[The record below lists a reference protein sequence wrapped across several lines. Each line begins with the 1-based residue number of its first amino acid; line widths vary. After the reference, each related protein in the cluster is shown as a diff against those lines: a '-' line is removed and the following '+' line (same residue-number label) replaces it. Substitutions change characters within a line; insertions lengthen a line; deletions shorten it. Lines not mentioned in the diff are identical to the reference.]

1 MAHAHVALPLP
12 PLDAKRIVATAAVI
26 ALHVAVLMLLM
37 MPAQVARSPLA
48 EDEVPPAIPV
58 TLAPPPPPPPP
69 PVQPPVRQSVTTPVE
84 IPVAIPQ
91 TLVEPVD
98 QNTSPVDVALP
109 DLSETPNTYDPGPP
123 ATQFVQLA
131 TLVAPPPPY
140 PRRALQQRLTGVVQL
155 RIHVDAGGR
164 PIEVTVE
171 QGSGHAVLDEAA
183 VRTVQSRWRFV
194 PATRDGQAVEA
205 WALVAIEFVL
215 Q

>member
-26 ALHVAVLMLLM
+26 ALHVVVLMLLM
-37 MPAQVARSPLA
+37 MPAQVARSPVA
-48 EDEVPPAIPV
+48 EDETPPHVEVKLDIPP
-58 TLAPPPPPPPP
+58 LLPPPPKP
-69 PVQPPVRQSVTTPVE
+69 PVDRPTVTKPLDVAVPVPETP
-84 IPVAIPQ
+84 
-91 TLVEPVD
+91 VEPVD
-98 QNTSPVDVALP
+98 QTSSPMDVAMP
-109 DLSETPNTYDPGPP
+109 DVPEVANTFDPGPP

-140 PRRALQQRLTGVVQL
+140 PRRALQQRLTGVVRL

-164 PIEVTVE
+164 PLEVTVE

-183 VRTVQSRWRFV
+183 VRIVQSRWRFV

-205 WALVAIEFVL
+205 WALVPIEFVL

>member
-48 EDEVPPAIPV
+48 EDEVPPYVPV

-69 PVQPPVRQSVTTPVE
+69 PVQPHDRRPVTTPVQVP
-84 IPVAIPQ
+84 IAIPD

-98 QNTSPVDVALP
+98 QTSSPVDVAIP
-109 DLSETPNTYDPGPP
+109 DLTEVPNTYDPGPP
-123 ATQFVQLA
+123 AAQFVQLA

-140 PRRALQQRLTGVVQL
+140 PRRALQQRLTGVVRL
-155 RIHVDAGGR
+155 RIPVDAGGR
-164 PIEVTVE
+164 PIEVTGE
-171 QGSGHAVLDEAA
+171 QGSGHALLDEAA
-183 VRTVQSRWRFV
+183 VRIVQSRWRFV

-205 WALVAIEFVL
+205 WALVPIEFVL